1 MSFEIS
7 QGKNKWGDCNMKV
20 VTKVEK
26 TILGEHYPKNTSIE
40 VPEAQARFLIDK
52 EGFEEYREEEIKLKG
67 GKK

>member
-1 MSFEIS
+1 
-7 QGKNKWGDCNMKV
+7 MKV

-26 TILGEHYPKNTSIE
+26 TILGEHYPKNTPVE

-52 EGFEEYREEEIKLKG
+52 EGFEEYREEEIKLKR